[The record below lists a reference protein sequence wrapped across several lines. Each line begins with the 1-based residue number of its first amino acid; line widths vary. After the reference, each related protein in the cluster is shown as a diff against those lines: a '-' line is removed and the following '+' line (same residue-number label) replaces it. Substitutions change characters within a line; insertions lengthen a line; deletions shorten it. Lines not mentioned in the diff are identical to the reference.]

1 MATDFIHR
9 YLPGS
14 DPSAPVLL
22 MLHGTGGNEDDLLPL
37 GRQLMPGATLLSPR
51 GQVLE
56 NGLPRFFRRLAEGV
70 FDIDDLRARTATLA
84 EFVDASAKRYG
95 FDRSR
100 LVAVGF
106 SNGANIA
113 ASLLVLNP
121 GLLGG
126 AVLFRAMVPL
136 VPEPHTVTT
145 RTPVLVS
152 NGRMDPLVP
161 AGETDRLKA
170 LLERFGADVTLEWQN
185 AGHNLVENDLVAGQ
199 SWLERFRERLMANG

>member
-1 MATDFIHR
+1 MAADFIHR
-9 YLPGS
+9 YIPGTN
-14 DPSAPVLL
+14 PSAPVLL

-37 GRQLMPGATLLSPR
+37 GRELVPGATLLSPR

-56 NGLPRFFRRLAEGV
+56 NGMPRFFRRLSEGV
-70 FDIDDLRARTATLA
+70 FDVPDLRARTATLA
-84 EFVDASAKRYG
+84 EFIEASATKYG
-95 FDRSR
+95 FDTSR

-113 ASLLVLNP
+113 ASLLVLSP

-126 AVLFRAMVPL
+126 AILFRAMVPL
-136 VPEPHTVTT
+136 VPDPAAVKT

-161 AGETDRLKA
+161 AGETNRLKE

-185 AGHNLVENDLVAGQ
+185 AGHNLVEDDLVTAQ
-199 SWLERFRERLMANG
+199 TWLARLRLANG